1 MLTGLRIFFGLL
13 TLVLCIYS
21 LSTDTFT
28 LLPYMQL
35 SLACMFIIM
44 GISEMKANRRTM
56 GIASF
61 FTSGFIFIIVISILL
76 R

>member
-1 MLTGLRIFFGLL
+1 MLTGLRIFFLLL
-13 TLVLCIYS
+13 TLALLGYYHFTK
-21 LSTDTFT
+21 TDV
-28 LLPYMQL
+28 LPYMQL

-44 GISEMKANRRTM
+44 GISEMKARRKTL

-61 FTSGFIFIIVISILL
+61 LVSGFIFFIVISILL

>member
-1 MLTGLRIFFGLL
+1 MLTGLRIFFVLL
-13 TLVLCIYS
+13 TLVLLGYYYFTK
-21 LSTDTFT
+21 TDV
-28 LLPYMQL
+28 LPYMQL

-44 GISEMKANRRTM
+44 GIFEMKARRKTL

-61 FTSGFIFIIVISILL
+61 LVSGFIFFIIISILL

>member
-13 TLVLCIYS
+13 TIVLGVYYY
-21 LSTDTFT
+21 FT
-28 LLPYMQL
+28 EAAILPYIQL

-44 GISEMKANRRTM
+44 DISELKANRKTM

-61 FTSGFIFIIVISILL
+61 FVSGFIFFIVISILL

>member
-21 LSTDTFT
+21 LSTDTFA
-28 LLPYMQL
+28 LIPYMQL
-35 SLACMFIIM
+35 SLVCMFIIM
-44 GISEMKANRRTM
+44 GISEMKARRKTL
-56 GIASF
+56 GLASF
-61 FTSGFIFIIVISILL
+61 LVSGFIFFIVISILL

>member
-1 MLTGLRIFFGLL
+1 MLTGLRIFFVLL
-13 TLVLCIYS
+13 TLVLLGYYYFTK
-21 LSTDTFT
+21 TDV
-28 LLPYMQL
+28 LPYMQL

-44 GISEMKANRRTM
+44 GISEMKARRKTL

-61 FTSGFIFIIVISILL
+61 LVSGFIFFIVISILL

>member
-1 MLTGLRIFFGLL
+1 
-13 TLVLCIYS
+13 
-21 LSTDTFT
+21 
-28 LLPYMQL
+28 MQL

-61 FTSGFIFIIVISILL
+61 FISGFIFIIVISILL

>member
-13 TLVLCIYS
+13 TIVLGVYYY
-21 LSTDTFT
+21 FT
-28 LLPYMQL
+28 KAATLPYMQL

-44 GISEMKANRRTM
+44 GISELKANRKTM

-61 FTSGFIFIIVISILL
+61 FVSGFIFFIVISVFL

>member
-1 MLTGLRIFFGLL
+1 MLTGLRILFGLL
-13 TLVLCIYS
+13 TIVFGVYYY
-21 LSTDTFT
+21 FT
-28 LLPYMQL
+28 KAGVLPYMQL
-35 SLACMFIIM
+35 SLACMFIII
-44 GISEMKANRRTM
+44 GTSEMKANRRTM